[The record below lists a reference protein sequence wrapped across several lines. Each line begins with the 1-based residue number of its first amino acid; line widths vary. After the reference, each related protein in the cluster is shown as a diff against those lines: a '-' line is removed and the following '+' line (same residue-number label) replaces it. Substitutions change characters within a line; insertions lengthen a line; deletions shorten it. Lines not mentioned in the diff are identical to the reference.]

1 MPQAEEAKRVYARPT
16 VAKAVK
22 AWLETEWSRLV
33 AQKQVDDPPLP
44 VVVVA
49 TAGGGIRAAYWTVT
63 VLGRLNQIGGFDRH
77 LFAISG
83 VSGGSVGAAVYRAV
97 LADLE
102 RGQRPSCANVKDVN
116 HAIEPC
122 AQKVLEGD
130 LLVPIIAGTLYPDLI
145 QRFWPFGEWSHGLR
159 AYTETT
165 TFPINDL
172 SVRSSFL
179 G

>member
-1 MPQAEEAKRVYARPT
+1 M
-16 VAKAVK
+16 
-22 AWLETEWSRLV
+22 
-33 AQKQVDDPPLP
+33 
-44 VVVVA
+44 
-49 TAGGGIRAAYWTVT
+49 
-63 VLGRLNQIGGFDRH
+63 NQIGGFDRH

-145 QRFWPFGEWSHGLR
+145 QRFWPFGEWSHGLSFPDR
-159 AYTETT
+159 QSALEKGFEAAYKEAM
-165 TFPINDL
+165 D
-172 SVRSSFL
+172 SDSFAQSLLTLYAKQQQDGKGELAGPVAECHL
-179 G
+179 GEHGPPNGLELLGSFQC